1 MKNDVKKL
9 VTAAVIGA
17 LYAALTMVLA
27 PISYGGVIEFR
38 VSEALCVL
46 PFFFPPAAVG
56 LTVGC
61 VIANLISPVG
71 ILDVIFGSFASL
83 LAGLCTAWIG
93 IRARKMEGKAGWGS
107 CIAACLMPVVF
118 NAPIVGAVIA
128 WSSVPGGFSD
138 PGFLSLFIA
147 KGASVGI
154 GELVVMLVLGLPL
167 MRYIQAKNLV
177 ARFMGGNK

>member
-9 VTAAVIGA
+9 VTAAFIGA

-27 PISYGGVIEFR
+27 PISYGGVVEFR

-46 PFFFPPAAVG
+46 PFFFPPAAAG
-56 LTVGC
+56 ITVGC

-71 ILDVIFGSFASL
+71 VLDVIFGSLASL

-93 IRARKMEGKAGWGS
+93 IRARRKPGNAGWGS
-107 CIAACLMPVVF
+107 CIFACLMPVVF
-118 NAPIVGAVIA
+118 NAPIVGALIA
-128 WSSVPGGFSD
+128 YSSLSGGFSN
-138 PGFLSLFIA
+138 PGFLTAFYA
-147 KGASVGI
+147 EAASIGI
-154 GELVVMLVLGLPL
+154 GELVVMLAVGLPL
-167 MRYIQAKNLV
+167 MRYIQEKNLM